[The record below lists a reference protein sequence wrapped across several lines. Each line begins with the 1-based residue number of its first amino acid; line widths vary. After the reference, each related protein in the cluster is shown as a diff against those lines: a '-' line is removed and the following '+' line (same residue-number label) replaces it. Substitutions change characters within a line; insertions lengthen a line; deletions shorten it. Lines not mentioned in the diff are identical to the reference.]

1 MNILKRPALH
11 LAILLITGLG
21 LGLLVGI
28 QLVKWH
34 QLQSEYKQVVISTTL
49 LPQRLAH
56 FLQANQGKE
65 TKPYV
70 FLQPQAALQW
80 LTKSAKQYS
89 LALQPILNKESGHI
103 QLEGSSSDFNQLI
116 DLLKHMGQQTN
127 LSVWQADF
135 QPAAA
140 SSKVDYWIELRLPQ
154 A

>member
-1 MNILKRPALH
+1 MNILKQPTLH
-11 LAILLITGLG
+11 LAVLLITGLG

-49 LPQRLAH
+49 LPQRLEH
-56 FLQANQGKE
+56 FLQTNQGTE

-80 LTKSAKQYS
+80 LTQNAEQYS
-89 LALQPILNKESGHI
+89 LALQPILNKESGYI
-103 QLEGSSSDFNQLI
+103 RLEGNSKDFNQLI
-116 DLLKHMGQQTN
+116 DLLMHMGQQTN

-135 QPAAA
+135 QPAAE
-140 SSKVDYWIELRLPQ
+140 SSKVDYRIELRLP
-154 A
+154 

>member
-11 LAILLITGLG
+11 LAILLIAGLG

-49 LPQRLAH
+49 LPQRLEH
-56 FLQANQGKE
+56 FLQTNQGTE

-80 LTKSAKQYS
+80 LTQNAEQYS
-89 LALQPILNKESGHI
+89 LALQPMLNKESGHI
-103 QLEGSSSDFNQLI
+103 RLEGNSKDFNQLI
-116 DLLKHMGQQTN
+116 DLLMHMGQQTN

-135 QPAAA
+135 QPAAE
-140 SSKVDYWIELRLPQ
+140 SSKVDYRIELRLP
-154 A
+154 